1 MPRQSYF
8 SPAMFTFLR
17 EVEANNNRP
26 WWEENKDRYITL
38 IREPAKEFMATSVR
52 GSKRFRSTSSPTPAR
67 TAGR

>member
-8 SPAMFTFLR
+8 SPAMISFLR

-38 IREPAKEFMATSVR
+38 IR
-52 GSKRFRSTSSPTPAR
+52 
-67 TAGR
+67 